1 VTNKTGSIEIREY
14 LKENGKLVN
23 EFLEEYFDG
32 RELDAPQVLKKSMR
46 YSLLAGG
53 KRLRPILALASYE
66 ACGGDPIDIIQPASA
81 LEVVHTYSLIHDD
94 LPAMDDDDLRRGKPT
109 NHKVFGEAMAILAGD
124 ALFTEAFLMITR
136 AEGIGAERSLE
147 AARELSLAAGARGMV
162 GGQVQDILSENAE
175 PDKETLSY
183 IHTHKTGALIRASV
197 RIGAI
202 LAGADNELLGALTS
216 YGEKLGLAFQI
227 IDDILDIKGDE
238 TVLGKPV
245 GSDLENNKMTYPALY
260 GLDAS
265 SERAGEL
272 IGEAIE
278 ALSPFSKKA
287 DTLREIARY
296 VLKRKS

>member
-124 ALFTEAFLMITR
+124 AL
-136 AEGIGAERSLE
+136 RSLE

>member
-1 VTNKTGSIEIREY
+1 VTNKTGSIDIKEY
-14 LKENGKLVN
+14 LKENGKLLN

-32 RELDAPQVLKKSMR
+32 GELDAPQVLKESMR

-66 ACGGDPIDIIQPASA
+66 ACGGEPEDIIQPASA

-202 LAGADNELLGALTS
+202 LAGADNESLGALTS